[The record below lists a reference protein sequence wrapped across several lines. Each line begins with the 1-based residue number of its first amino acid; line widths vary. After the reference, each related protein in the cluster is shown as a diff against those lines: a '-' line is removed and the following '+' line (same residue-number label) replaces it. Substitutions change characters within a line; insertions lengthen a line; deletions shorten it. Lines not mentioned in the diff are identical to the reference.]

1 MLSVNTVLT
10 RPVFVADQGESNAG
24 APERYARCFP
34 EMISDWRHRWAGDA
48 DIPFIFAQIAPV
60 RILKI
65 WCQTL
70 QPFESLALD
79 GCETS

>member
-1 MLSVNTVLT
+1 M
-10 RPVFVADQGESNAG
+10 FVADQGESNAG

-60 RILKI
+60 RYFQNLV
-65 WCQTL
+65 
-70 QPFESLALD
+70 PDSAVF
-79 GCETS
+79 